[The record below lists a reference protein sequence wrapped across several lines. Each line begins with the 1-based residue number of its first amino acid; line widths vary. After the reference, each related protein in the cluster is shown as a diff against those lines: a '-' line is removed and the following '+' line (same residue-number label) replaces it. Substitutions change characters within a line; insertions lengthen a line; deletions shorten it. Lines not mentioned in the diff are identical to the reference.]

1 MKQMVF
7 GYHLLWTA
15 YGWWLPND
23 PRGSMSKE
31 VLAPNIIDLG
41 ELHYGRRKLQPAGWV
56 LNEFRKAAALVL
68 KHEILRFAPEEVTA
82 IAEAFAKVVNDNN
95 YTCYACA
102 IMSDHIHLLIR
113 KHRHKAEQMIENFQ
127 FESLNRVAYCGMR
140 PIAHPVW
147 GGPGWKV
154 YLDSVGDMRRTV
166 RYIEQNPERIGLPRQ
181 SWEFVTPYN
190 NWTPSIVTYKKPPR
204 SN

>member
-1 MKQMVF
+1 MVV

-31 VLAPNIIDLG
+31 VLAPNLIDLG
-41 ELHYGRRKLQPAGWV
+41 ELHYGRKKIQPAGWV

-68 KHEILRFAPEEVTA
+68 KHEILKFAPEEVVA
-82 IAEAFAKVVNDNN
+82 IAAAFAKVVKDNS

-102 IMSDHIHLLIR
+102 IMPDHIHLLIR
-113 KHRHKAEQMIENFQ
+113 KHRHQAEQMIANFQ
-127 FESLNRVAYCGMR
+127 FESLNAVAHCGMR
-140 PIAHPVW
+140 AMAHPVW

-154 YLDSVGDMRRTV
+154 YLDSIGDMRRTV
-166 RYIEQNPERIGLPRQ
+166 RYIELNPEKIGLPQQRYD
-181 SWEFVTPYN
+181 FVTQYN
-190 NWTPSIVTYKKPPR
+190 DWMPSLVSFKKPRRPND
-204 SN
+204 S

>member
-1 MKQMVF
+1 MVV

-23 PRGSMSKE
+23 PRGSMSKQ

-41 ELHYGRRKLQPAGWV
+41 ELHYGRKKLQPAGWV
-56 LNEFRKAAALVL
+56 LNDFRKAAALVL
-68 KHEILRFAPEEVTA
+68 KHEILKFTAEEVSA
-82 IAEAFAKVVNDNN
+82 IAEAFAKVVKESN

-102 IMSDHIHLLIR
+102 IMPDHIHLLIR
-113 KHRHKAEQMIENFQ
+113 KHRHQAEQMIANFQ
-127 FESLNRVAYCGMR
+127 FESLNAVAYCGTR

-154 YLDSVGDMRRTV
+154 YLDSIGDMRRTV
-166 RYIEQNPERIGLPRQ
+166 RYIELNPEKIGLPRQ
-181 SWEFVTPYN
+181 AWDFVTPYN
-190 NWTPSIVTYKKPPR
+190 NWIPSIVTSKKPPPKKHP
-204 SN
+204 